1 MWWMFFFFGLASM
14 AGQIVLLREILV
26 IFHGTELSIGIFYSA
41 WLAAIGVGA
50 SVGARLVRR
59 TNNYLSRIFLYG
71 LALLGYSLIGQVML
85 IRCVPALFG
94 VTPAE
99 LAPLSGIL
107 VVVPVGTAATAFLT
121 GFLFPVGCAAVA
133 GADDR
138 LIARLYVAEALGSL
152 VGGLAFTF
160 ILVRLLSPV
169 QIVGIVAAAV
179 AAASLAF
186 GIRCEKR
193 ASLVSAAPLL
203 VIAVFLL
210 TPLGSRVTD
219 SSVHFR
225 WQTLHPGLRLLASE
239 PTPYQQVELARLGR
253 QISLFGNGTIVSS
266 FPDPATTDRVA
277 GLIMAEKPHAK
288 KVLLIGGAAGS
299 LVRSL
304 LHYPIE
310 RLDIV
315 EPDPW
320 AFRVAERFM
329 PREEAHAL
337 KDARVKLVFLD
348 GRFYVNRLGKADYDL
363 VVSLMPDPVSS
374 FWNRYFTLEFF
385 RAVHAALAPDGL
397 FLTRATSAENF
408 WGNEV
413 ASYAGSVFHTLKLV
427 FPSVEGTPGD
437 ETLFLAS
444 PSEGVVS
451 LDPATLRS
459 RYSQLGAPIFDPAGF
474 DTILPPE
481 RTAFVKYELERS
493 PKLINTDFRPI
504 SSSLALILWG
514 RFSGTER
521 MEILHAL
528 RRAGLAVY
536 LIPIV
541 VFVIARVAFRAVN
554 GASETPEDRFPVM
567 LSMGALASSAMGLQI
582 VLIYAYQSLF
592 GYVFERVGLFA
603 AVFMLGLAAGGAV
616 AGKSL
621 VHIKR
626 KASAIA
632 GVLVTFLTLCLAAP
646 HVVAVLQGRE
656 PSVIESAIF
665 ILVLASAVL
674 TGAAF
679 PLVASKRLEL
689 AGSAGESSGW
699 TDAADHYGAAA
710 GAAITGTLLVP
721 LLGMNDACLVLAVV
735 VGGAVAVIGL
745 EWLVSRVIAAR
756 QPSDAVPRTSFP
768 FVRTSWCAAAL
779 VVTALVWSLFIG
791 PPQRTMTVQFD
802 RESLENN
809 SGSTE
814 FTFRE
819 QPFPYYSGES
829 ATAAGKTYSLATYPV
844 AGEVRGYGGPM
855 NLLVSVSE
863 AGAITGVQIVESKET
878 PSYLTGMDQW
888 LAKFKGRSILGTQV
902 RELDGLTGATITCRA
917 ITEILDRTGR
927 KISGPLLGRPET
939 TVIAEWSFWATAVK
953 DLRFWAVIGLLLFF
967 VAAFYSQL
975 RWMRLA
981 CLAAGLGVL
990 GLWLNAPFT
999 SLDAGR
1005 LLHGEMPAV
1014 GTPWRIT
1021 LFAGILVMS
1030 AFWGQAFCGYLCPFG
1045 ALQEFLSLRSL
1056 RRRVSFPVERTARYM
1071 KYLVLALVL
1080 GLFLVTD
1087 EDGWFGFSPLLHF
1100 FSWKMDQ
1107 WVLALSVAVLAAS
1120 IFYFRF
1126 WCRYLCPA
1134 GAFLALCNKIRLLRR
1149 WAPRTAPGRCD
1160 LGVAF
1165 AGDVDCIRCHRCRF
1179 DRPTDS
1185 EDSR

>member
-1 MWWMFFFFGLASM
+1 M

-41 WLAAIGVGA
+41 WLAAIGLGA
-50 SVGARLVRR
+50 SVGAWIVRR
-59 TNNYLSRIFLYG
+59 LEHSLGRIFLYG
-71 LALLGYSLIGQVML
+71 LALLGYSLIGQVLL

-94 VTPAE
+94 VAPAE

-107 VVVPVGTAATAFLT
+107 VAVPLGNAVTAFLT
-121 GFLFPVGCAAVA
+121 GFLFPIGCAAVA

-152 VGGLAFTF
+152 AGGLAFTF
-160 ILVRLLSPV
+160 VFVRMLSPL
-169 QIVGIVAAAV
+169 QIVASIATGVAAA
-179 AAASLAF
+179 ALAF
-186 GIRCEKR
+186 GTRLDKR
-193 ASLVSAAPLL
+193 ASLVGATPLL
-203 VIAVFLL
+203 VLAIVLL
-210 TPLGSRVTD
+210 TPLGSRIAD
-219 SSVHFR
+219 SSIRFR
-225 WQTLHPGLRLLASE
+225 WQTLHPGLKLLLSE
-239 PTPYQQVELARLGR
+239 PTQYQQVELARLGR

-266 FPDPATTDRVA
+266 FPDPATTDRLA
-277 GLIMAEKPHAK
+277 ALIMAEKPGAK
-288 KVLLIGGAAGS
+288 KVLLVGGGIGS

-304 LHYPIE
+304 LHYPVDY
-310 RLDIV
+310 LDIV
-315 EPDPW
+315 EPDPS
-320 AFRVAERFM
+320 AFRIAERFM
-329 PREEAHAL
+329 PREEAQAL
-337 KDARVKLVFLD
+337 KDPRVKLVFQD
-348 GRFYVNRLGKADYDL
+348 GRFYVNRLGKTNYD
-363 VVSLMPDPVSS
+363 VIVALMPDPVSS

-385 RAVHAALAPDGL
+385 RAVHTALAPDGI

-413 ASYAGSVFHTLKLV
+413 ASFAGSIFHTLRSV

-451 LDPATLRS
+451 LDPAALKV
-459 RYSQLGAPIFDPAGF
+459 RYAQLGWPIFDPAGF

-481 RTAFVKYELERS
+481 RTAFVKSELQRS

-521 MEILHAL
+521 MEVLDTL

-536 LIPIV
+536 LIPIA
-541 VFVIARVAFRAVN
+541 VFVIARVAFAATN
-554 GASETPEDRFPVM
+554 GQAGAQQNRFPVM
-567 LSMGALASSAMGLQI
+567 LSMGALAAAAMGLQI

-603 AVFMLGLAAGGAV
+603 AMFMLGLAVGGAV
-616 AGKSL
+616 AGRFLGSIHQKTQ
-621 VHIKR
+621 
-626 KASAIA
+626 AIV
-632 GVLVTFLTLCLAAP
+632 GVLIAFLLLCLAAP
-646 HVVAVLQGRE
+646 HVVGTLKGHE
-656 PSVIESAIF
+656 PWMIESAIF
-665 ILVLASAVL
+665 GLVLISAVL

-699 TDAADHYGAAA
+699 TEAADHYGAAA
-710 GAAITGTLLVP
+710 GAAITGTLMVP
-721 LLGMNDACLVLAVV
+721 LLGMSDACLVLAITPAA
-735 VGGAVAVIGL
+735 AVAVIGL
-745 EWLVSRVIAAR
+745 ESAVTHVVAGR
-756 QPSDAVPRTSFP
+756 QPRDSTRRQSFP
-768 FVRTSWCAAAL
+768 FVRTSWCAAGL
-779 VVTALVWSLFIG
+779 VVIALVWSVLIG

-802 RESLENN
+802 GETLESN

-814 FTFRE
+814 FTFHE
-819 QPFPYYSGES
+819 QPFPYYTGES
-829 ATAAGKTYSLATYPV
+829 ATTAGKTFSLATHPV

-855 NLLVSVSE
+855 NLLVSVSD
-863 AGAITGVQIVESKET
+863 TGVIAGVRIVESKET
-878 PSYLTGMDQW
+878 PSYLIGMDQW
-888 LAKFKGRSILGTQV
+888 LTKLKGRSILEPEV

-917 ITEILDRTGR
+917 VTDIVYRTGR
-927 KISGPLLGRPET
+927 KIAGPLLGQPISTATPEM
-939 TVIAEWSFWATAVK
+939 SFWESAAK
-953 DLRFWAVIGLLLFF
+953 DLRFWAVVGLLLFF
-967 VAAFYSQL
+967 VVAFYAQL
-975 RWMRLA
+975 KWMRLA
-981 CLAAGLGVL
+981 CLAAGFGVL

-1021 LFAGILVMS
+1021 LFGGVLVIS
-1030 AFWGQAFCGYLCPFG
+1030 ALWGQVFCGYLCPFG

-1056 RRRVSFPVERTARYM
+1056 RKRASFPVERAARYV
-1071 KYLVLALVL
+1071 KYLVLVLVL
-1080 GLFLVTD
+1080 GLYLVTD
-1087 EDGWFGFSPLLHF
+1087 NDGWFGFSPLLHF
-1100 FSWKMDQ
+1100 FSWRMDQ
-1107 WVLALSVAVLAAS
+1107 WVLALCMAVLGAS

-1134 GAFLALCNKIRLLRR
+1134 GAFLALFNKVRLLRR
-1149 WAPRTAPGRCD
+1149 WSPRTAPARCD

-1165 AGDVDCIRCHRCRF
+1165 IGDVDCIRCHRCRF
-1179 DRPTDS
+1179 DLTPDS
-1185 EDSR
+1185 EEGR